1 MSFVMSG
8 LGPGD
13 QGSITT
19 LSPIIITT
27 LRNISS
33 NILRGGGKN
42 ESAKWFGDSAGP
54 WMQRLGQNLNKMA
67 TVVNTKDI
75 NISFRDLDHRKGS
88 FAAAS
93 APASGW
99 GTYTSVAD
107 AQGQNFVIRL
117 DTAWNKAPL
126 YSPPGA
132 PGDSMFQTLV
142 HEITHLLLDTND
154 HAYGVASSLQLAKSS
169 PYKAKDN
176 ADNWG
181 YFVEEFR

>member
-1 MSFVMSG
+1 MAG
-8 LGPGD
+8 LGPAD
-13 QGSITT
+13 QGSVTQ
-19 LSPIIITT
+19 LSPIIIST

-33 NILRGGGKN
+33 KLLKGGGKV
-42 ESAKWFGDSAGP
+42 ESDKWFGDSAGP
-54 WMQRLGQNLNKMA
+54 WMQRLGQSLNKMA

-75 NISFRDLDHRKGS
+75 NISFRALDHRKGS

-93 APASGW
+93 KPAAGW

-107 AQGQNFVIRL
+107 AEGQKFVIQL

-126 YSPPGA
+126 FSPPKM
-132 PGDSMFQTLV
+132 PGNSMFQTLV

-154 HAYGVASSLQLAKSS
+154 HAYGVPSALNLAKSS
-169 PYKAKDN
+169 PNKAKDN